1 MELIYKIQR
10 FMDGR
15 YGIDELSNFLFK
27 IYIALVILNIF
38 IDNYLISILEL
49 IIIIIMIYRTL
60 SKNIN
65 KRKQENI
72 KFIKVKKQIIKPFIS
87 IKKNISDKEYIYRKC
102 NGCKKVLKLPIPFER
117 GIKHVK
123 CPNCKKKITTLVLK
137 KQKVEI
143 IK

>member
-10 FMDGR
+10 FMYGR

-27 IYIALVILNIF
+27 IYIGLITLNIF

-65 KRKQENI
+65 ERKQENI
-72 KFIKVKKQIIKPFIS
+72 KFIKVKNK
-87 IKKNISDKEYIYRKC
+87 
-102 NGCKKVLKLPIPFER
+102 
-117 GIKHVK
+117 
-123 CPNCKKKITTLVLK
+123 
-137 KQKVEI
+137 
-143 IK
+143 

>member
-10 FMDGR
+10 FMHGR

-27 IYIALVILNIF
+27 IYIGLIILNIF
-38 IDNYLISILEL
+38 IDNKLISILEL
-49 IIIIIMIYRTL
+49 KIIIKIIYRTL
-60 SKNIN
+60 SKNI
-65 KRKQENI
+65 KSRKKENI
-72 KFIKVKKQIIKPFIS
+72 KFIKVKKQLTKPFIN

-102 NGCKKVLKLPIPFER
+102 RGCKKVLKLPIPFER
-117 GIKHVK
+117 GVKYIK